1 MLKLGVAIG
10 VLLAWSAVY
19 AQPGSDPH
27 AFHLSGDIA
36 GAHDPSIG
44 IDGATYYVFATGSVS
59 PHQPGIAPQPTASD
73 ATTAP
78 APVPVRG
85 QLPIRCSSDLMSW
98 KFCGQVFPDI
108 PQWIRVSS
116 PKTRDLW
123 KPDISF
129 YEGLYHLYYS
139 YSIFGKNTSGI
150 ALATN
155 VTLDPSDLKSQW
167 VDQGLVLK
175 STERDDFNAI
185 DPNLVIDAKG
195 NAWLAFGSFWSGI
208 KMRRLDRK
216 TGKLST
222 RDTKTYSLATRA
234 RPQNAP
240 PAPPGLPAN
249 WEAIEA
255 PFIIRHGG
263 YYYLFV
269 SWDLCCRGTKSTYR
283 TMVGRSRKVIGPY
296 ADKTGKPMMEGGG
309 SELLVANQQWLGP
322 GGESLLRLPDRDIIV
337 FHAYDA
343 HTGRPSL
350 QISTLGW
357 RDDWP
362 TASMEGDASEN
373 GPQSMQ
379 DAPSAE

>member
-1 MLKLGVAIG
+1 MYSIYRETLPALMIPRSGRMG
-10 VLLAWSAVY
+10 TLTMSLP
-19 AQPGSDPH
+19 PGRSR
-27 AFHLSGDIA
+27 LI
-36 GAHDPSIG
+36 
-44 IDGATYYVFATGSVS
+44 S
-59 PHQPGIAPQPTASD
+59 PGLRFCQLD
-73 ATTAP
+73 ATAAP
-78 APVPVRG
+78 AAAPVRG
-85 QLPIRCSSDLMSW
+85 QFPIRCSTDLESW

-108 PQWIRVSS
+108 PQWIRESS

-123 KPDISF
+123 APDVSF
-129 YEGLYHLYYS
+129 YDGLYHLYYS
-139 YSIFGKNTSGI
+139 YSIFGKNSSGI

-155 VTLDPSDLKSQW
+155 VTLDPASPKSRW

-175 STERDDFNAI
+175 STEQDDFNAI

-195 NAWLAFGSFWSGI
+195 NTWLAFGSFWSGI

-234 RPQNAP
+234 RPQDAA

-255 PFIIRHGG
+255 PFIIRHGN

-283 TMVGRSRKVIGPY
+283 TMVGRSRRVTGPY
-296 ADKTGKPMMEGGG
+296 VDKTGKPMMEGGG
-309 SELLVANQQWLGP
+309 SELLVANRQWVGP
-322 GGESLLRLPDRDIIV
+322 GGESVLQLPGRDVIV
-337 FHAYDA
+337 FHAYAA

-357 RDDWP
+357 RDGWP
-362 TASMEGDASEN
+362 SASLEGDANEN
-373 GPQSMQ
+373 GQQSMQ
-379 DAPSAE
+379 GAPSAE